1 MLTNEEINRLL
12 SRKQKVRFHVE
23 FEVPAL
29 MTDTDDLIAVSEE
42 IANFARRM
50 SVKHFH
56 RIQPVSHGWA
66 RKGRRF

>member
-1 MLTNEEINRLL
+1 ML

-42 IANFARRM
+42 IRDFVRRM

-56 RIQPVSHGWA
+56 CIQPVSYGWQ